1 MGQYHRDP
9 LITQNLFEKLSAEK
23 YPNPPKNAKKVITE
37 PLLLQSHQL
46 FSNLVLLVPEKAP
59 PSSCLSVKVLF
70 RRWRFTSRK
79 AFYVTG

>member
-1 MGQYHRDP
+1 MGQYHGDP

-59 PSSCLSVKVLF
+59 PSSCLSVTHTECDQIGQFSTMLGVF
-70 RRWRFTSRK
+70 
-79 AFYVTG
+79 